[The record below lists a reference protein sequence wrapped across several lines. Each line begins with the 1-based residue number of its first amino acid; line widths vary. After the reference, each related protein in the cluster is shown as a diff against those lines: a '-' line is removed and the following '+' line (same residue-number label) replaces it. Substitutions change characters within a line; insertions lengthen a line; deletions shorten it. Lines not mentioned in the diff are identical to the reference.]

1 MAGQQGSLMHVYL
14 KDEPVE
20 LEMREVD
27 AEGLA
32 DEETGL
38 VPVAFF
44 VHGNRN
50 PSFRALLPP
59 ETLVVL
65 GEATQK
71 PVKLGLLAEEPDDP
85 GSEVR
90 AMVGLSLSPDEM
102 PTTLA
107 VDEDDDDGEE
117 DDGAPAEPWRA
128 HDPDAWKAGGPEGG
142 DDDDARTILLAF
154 APLVRLARKFP
165 HDFSEE
171 LADLL
176 ETALAGDTRPN
187 LQARIDRMLGDL

>member
-1 MAGQQGSLMHVYL
+1 MHVYL
-14 KDEPVE
+14 KDEPVA

-32 DEETGL
+32 DDETGL

-44 VHGNRN
+44 VQGNQN

-65 GEATQK
+65 EEATQN
-71 PVKLGLLAEEPDDP
+71 PVKLGLLAEEPDDV
-85 GSEVR
+85 GAEVH
-90 AMVGLSLSPDEM
+90 AMVGLSLSPGEM
-102 PTTLA
+102 PDA
-107 VDEDDDDGEE
+107 ISIEEDDDEEEGE
-117 DDGAPAEPWRA
+117 PAEPWRA
-128 HDPDAWKAGGPEGG
+128 NDPDAWKSAADDEEEGET
-142 DDDDARTILLAF
+142 DESARTILLAF

-165 HDFSEE
+165 HDFTEE

-176 ETALAGDTRPN
+176 ETALAGETRPN